1 MCTSTHGVTNNVAG
15 DGKKESVGT
24 RPKIGDLG
32 NERRS
37 DTVENT
43 IDDTDSTN
51 DSVFTERRG
60 SELSIYEGTSAF
72 HSSPQVVTEAELTV
86 SSGASTQRVNVSNQT
101 DRSPERVETPTLA
114 EDNVCEDRRQPSL
127 ALDDGK

>member
-1 MCTSTHGVTNNVAG
+1 MKTKWRLTETDTGVTQSVKDLTSDDSLNVVCTSTHGVTDSVAG

-43 IDDTDSTN
+43 VDDTDSTN
-51 DSVFTERRG
+51 YSVFTERRG

-72 HSSPQVVTEAELTV
+72 DSSP
-86 SSGASTQRVNVSNQT
+86 
-101 DRSPERVETPTLA
+101 
-114 EDNVCEDRRQPSL
+114 
-127 ALDDGK
+127 

>member
-1 MCTSTHGVTNNVAG
+1 MCASTHGVTDSIAG

-24 RPKIGDLG
+24 GPKIGDLG

-43 IDDTDSTN
+43 VDDTDSTN

-72 HSSPQVVTEAELTV
+72 HSSSQVVMEAGLTV
-86 SSGASTQRVNVSNQT
+86 SGGASTQRVNVSNQT

-114 EDNVCEDRRQPSL
+114 EHNVCEDRSQPPL
-127 ALDDGK
+127 ALD